1 VVYSFNHDITAS
13 FTLNSAPE
21 LPISDL
27 ALSQCSNSNKVM
39 VLVHSHA
46 HGHHE
51 KVLELLIYVQYGC
64 GKQSK
69 VDYCLNH
76 DITTSCTLDVASI
89 IYTPRQ

>member
-1 VVYSFNHDITAS
+1 
-13 FTLNSAPE
+13 
-21 LPISDL
+21 
-27 ALSQCSNSNKVM
+27 M

-69 VDYCLNH
+69 VVYNLNH
-76 DITTSCTLDVASI
+76 DITTSCTLDVTSI
-89 IYTPRQ
+89 IYTP